1 MIQQRIAKLRSQ
13 LKEYQV
19 EGILVTD
26 PYNRRYITGFTGTAG
41 IPLITTDETLFI
53 TDFRYVE
60 QAAEQA
66 KEYQI
71 IEHKGTIGQKLA
83 EILEKKKISRL
94 GFEQHHLTYATYQD
108 YSKQF
113 SKTKL
118 VPLPNLL
125 IRQRM
130 IKDEQEIELIRQAVK
145 IVDQAFEYIVGII
158 KPGMK
163 EVEVALEL
171 EYYMRKLGAQA
182 SAFDIIVASGA
193 RSALPHGVA
202 SSKVIEP
209 GDFVTLDFGA
219 VYQGYCSDITRTIA
233 VGNPPQKLKDIYAIC
248 LEAQERGV
256 THIKPGLT
264 GREADAICR
273 DYITEHGYGAHF
285 GHSTGHGLGLEVHEF
300 PRLSHQV
307 EERLQPGMVVTVE
320 PGIYI
325 SGLGGVRIEDDLLLT
340 EAGNEVLT
348 RSPKELI
355 IIN

>member
-1 MIQQRIAKLRSQ
+1 MIQQRIARLKNRLR
-13 LKEYQV
+13 EYQV
-19 EGILVTD
+19 DGLLVTD

-41 IPLITTDETLFI
+41 VPLITADEALFI

-66 KEYQI
+66 REYQI
-71 IEHKGTIGQKLA
+71 VEHKGPLAQKLA
-83 EILEKKKISRL
+83 EILEEKKIARL
-94 GFEQHHLTYATYQD
+94 GFEQHHVSYAAYQE
-108 YSKQF
+108 YSRQF

-125 IRQRM
+125 AKERM
-130 IKDEQEIELIRQAVK
+130 IKDEQEIELIRQAAN
-145 IVDQAFEYIVGII
+145 IVDQTFEHILGFI

-163 EVEVALEL
+163 EVEVAFEL
-171 EYYMRKLGAQA
+171 ECYMRKLGAEA
-182 SAFDIIVASGA
+182 SAFDIIVASGV

-202 SSKVIEP
+202 SNKVIEP
-209 GDFVTLDFGA
+209 GDLVTLDFGA

-233 VGNPPQKLKDIYAIC
+233 VGEPPEKLKEIYQIC
-248 LEAQERGV
+248 LEAQKLGV
-256 THIKPGLT
+256 SKIKPGLT
-264 GREADAICR
+264 GKEADAICR
-273 DYITEHGYGAHF
+273 DYIAKHGYADQF

-307 EERLQPGMVVTVE
+307 EEKLQPGMVVTVE

-340 EAGNEVLT
+340 ETGNEVLT
-348 RSPKELI
+348 HSPKELI
-355 IIN
+355 MIN